1 MPDTITI
8 SSGSR
13 ILSTGTSDF
22 YLVKGSGLLIV
33 SSGGSF
39 LSSRPEISAYGTI
52 RISAGGK
59 ANPFVGS
66 GGTMEVYSKGYVSD
80 VRISGAGTAFLYKSA
95 TCSGLTVS
103 SGGTIVVRGG
113 NLYSATVNSA
123 SLTLDYLAYPDY
135 SYAANTT
142 LGGNTVMTLQN
153 GAKAFITMIT
163 GTAKLDIQHGGYA
176 SSNTVSSGGGTLNV
190 FGSAVDNTVRNGAYM
205 FVNSGGRAEKNY
217 VSYGGLLRIYDA
229 GYASSNYVS
238 NGGVMDV
245 FSGGSATDTTV
256 YSGGSLYVGG
266 KALVY
271 QTVLS
276 GGSVTLYG
284 RSENGVYSAGI
295 VTISSG
301 ASSYAETFCCSAI
314 VEGVAGSSG
323 TVERATLGVG
333 ATVQVSGGRLE
344 GKTVANA
351 TVNLMSGYVGLSS
364 VGGLVAMVRNGAFW
378 VSSGAMNSAYVND
391 GGKLYMMQR
400 ATANLVS
407 VSSGGHCG
415 IASGCIVSNANVGA
429 LAGSNRG
436 TLGISS
442 GGQLI
447 KGNISGTVEVGFG
460 GRATQLTIAYGGS
473 AIVNGIVDSTVVSS
487 GTLDVSSGGT
497 VSSATLRKGNLNVY
511 GTVSSANLESSA
523 GMFIL
528 GGGVVKSGTV
538 CGSATISKNAKG
550 SGLLIVSGGSLS
562 VLGAVTNLQTGN
574 GIAQINSGGT
584 LSGGTVSS
592 GGTVTVNGNATA
604 FSCTVGNGGVMK
616 ISSGAAIANFNVKN
630 GGKVTGYYN
639 CGNVT
644 FSSGANADI
653 SIFNL
658 SAGNASAPVGG
669 LDYAMNRGVVF
680 SLTVSASQ
688 SKGKYKIANNASGFK
703 ETIAVQNMYGDA
715 LGSLTVGQTVNIG
728 SSSYRLDLDSN
739 NALSVT
745 VAAAGLAPAKSDV
758 DGNGRSDVMF
768 VWTGEYG
775 EGNYQHGYWLNGTST
790 WRSANASHPASWD
803 NLGNYDMTGDGK
815 ADSVLFGNVDAYEVP
830 SAYIGYYK
838 DGVDTDDNWVTIGF
852 LTNVA
857 GIDWK
862 NAVGNLTGNA
872 SGKNSIVWFAAEL
885 GALGAWTNG
894 TDSWVSIKNGFDAS
908 WTLVGCGDFN
918 GDGKDSVVMTQS
930 GAQYCAVGID
940 GTWADLGASDSGW
953 EVRAIGDF
961 AGDGKDD
968 IITFHKQ
975 TGIIAMWGNGSSS
988 NWSQLGQLDAK
999 DWFVVGAGDYDGD
1012 AKDDLLVRQNT
1023 TGMLGYYSG
1032 GDMSAWVEMGRG
1044 VDMNWTVIA

>member
-1 MPDTITI
+1 MPDTVTI
-8 SSGSR
+8 SSGSK
-13 ILSTGTSDF
+13 ILAQGTSDF

-39 LSSRPEISAYGTI
+39 LGNRPEISAYGAI

-59 ANPFVGS
+59 ASPLIES
-66 GGTMEVYSKGYVSD
+66 GGTMEVYSNGYVSD
-80 VRISGAGTAFLYKSA
+80 VRISGAGTAYLYKSA
-95 TCSGLTVS
+95 ACSGMTVS
-103 SGGTIVVRGG
+103 SGGMIVVRGG

-123 SLTLDYLAYPDY
+123 SLTLEYLASPDY

-142 LGGNTVMTLQN
+142 LSGNTVMTLQN
-153 GAKAFITMIT
+153 GAKAFITTIK
-163 GTAKLDIQHGGYA
+163 GTARLDIQHGGYA

-190 FGSAVDNTVRNGAYM
+190 FGSAVDNTVSNGGYM
-205 FVNSGGRAEKNY
+205 FVNSGGHAGKNY
-217 VSYGGLLRIYDA
+217 VSYGGLLRVYES

-323 TVERATLGVG
+323 TVERATLGAG

-344 GKTVANA
+344 GKTVANV

-378 VSSGAMNSAYVND
+378 VSSGAMNSAYVNT
-391 GGKLYMMQR
+391 GGKLYIMHG
-400 ATANLVS
+400 ATANMVS

-415 IASGCIVSNANVGA
+415 IASGCTVSSANVGMMT
-429 LAGSNRG
+429 GSNRG
-436 TLGISS
+436 TIGISS
-442 GGQLI
+442 GGKLI
-447 KGNISGTVEVGFG
+447 NGKISGTVDVGLG
-460 GRATQLTIAYGGS
+460 GSASQLTIMFGGS
-473 AIVNGIVDSTVVSS
+473 AIVSGTVNSTVVSS
-487 GTLDVSSGGT
+487 GTLGVFASGM
-497 VSSATLRKGNLNVY
+497 VSSAALQKGTLNIY
-511 GTVSSANLESSA
+511 GTVSSASIESDAKMVVFS
-523 GMFIL
+523 
-528 GGGVVKSGTV
+528 GGTVKSGTV
-538 CGSATISKNAKG
+538 CGSATISKNAEG
-550 SGLLIVSGGSLS
+550 SGLLIDSGGSLS
-562 VLGAVTNLQTGN
+562 VLGAVTNLQTGS
-574 GIAQINSGGT
+574 GTVQISSGGR
-584 LSGGTVSS
+584 LSSGTVSS
-592 GGTVTVNGNATA
+592 GGTVTMNKDAVA

-616 ISSGAAIANFNVKN
+616 ISSGATIDKFEVRN

-653 SIFNL
+653 NIFNL
-658 SAGNASAPVGG
+658 SADNAVAPVGG
-669 LDYAMNRGVVF
+669 LNYAMNKGVVF

-688 SKGKYKIANNASGFK
+688 SKGTYKIASHASGFR
-703 ETIAVQNMYGDA
+703 ETITVQNMYGDA
-715 LGSLTVGQTVNIG
+715 LGSLTVGKTVNIG
-728 SSSYRLDLDSN
+728 SSSYKLDLDSN
-739 NALSVT
+739 NVLSVT
-745 VAAAGLAPAKSDV
+745 VAAAAMAPAKSDV
-758 DGNGRSDVMF
+758 DGNGKSDVMF
-768 VWTGEYG
+768 VWTGEHG
-775 EGNYQHGYWLNGTST
+775 EGNCQHGYWMNGTST
-790 WRSANASHPASWD
+790 WRSANASHPANWD

-852 LTNVA
+852 LTNAA

-872 SGKNSIVWFAAEL
+872 SGTNSIVWYAAEL
-885 GALGAWTNG
+885 GALGAWRDG
-894 TDSWVSIKNGFDAS
+894 KEDWVNIAGGFDAS
-908 WTLVGCGDFN
+908 WTLVGCGDFD
-918 GDGKDSVVMTQS
+918 GDGRDSVVM
-930 GAQYCAVGID
+930 AQNDSQYYAVGID
-940 GTWADLGASDSGW
+940 GTWAGLGTSDSGW

-961 AGDGKDD
+961 SGDGKDD
-968 IITFHKQ
+968 IVAFHKE
-975 TGIIAMWGNGSSS
+975 TGIVAMWGNGSSS
-988 NWSQLGQLDAK
+988 NWSKLGQLDAS
-999 DWFVVGAGDYDGD
+999 DWFVVGAGDYNAD
-1012 AKDDLLVRQNT
+1012 AKDDLLVRQKT

-1032 GDMSAWVEMGRG
+1032 ADMSNWVEMGRG